1 MQIFQ
6 PEKKYKCYTVFTH
19 VKLSDEYCRMK
30 DLRKSQNFTRKFL
43 LLQKCYYKTLEFVFN
58 KKNRIAPNKGHKY
71 VRQTNEVNIKHRP
84 KNENQI
90 AYYDTE
96 Y

>member
-1 MQIFQ
+1 
-6 PEKKYKCYTVFTH
+6 
-19 VKLSDEYCRMK
+19 MK
-30 DLRKSQNFTRKFL
+30 DLRKSQNFNRKFL
-43 LLQKCYYKTLEFVFN
+43 LLQKFYYKTLEFVFN

-84 KNENQI
+84 KNKNEI
-90 AYYDTE
+90 AYYDNE